1 MADSPNPGLQ
11 MIQARGICKSF
22 GHNEVLRNVDLT
34 VSRGEVVVVIGPSGS
49 GKTTLIR
56 TLNGLETITAGSIV
70 VDGITLQDEESIK
83 RGKMDRTALR
93 NVRLELG
100 MVFQR
105 FNLFPTLTA
114 LENVMQGPYRVR
126 RLPKDE
132 AADRAR
138 MLLARMNLA
147 EKADSYPHEL
157 SGGQQQRVAIARAL
171 AMQPRAMLFDEAT
184 SALDPELIGEVLEVM
199 RKLAADGMTMV
210 IVTHEMAFAAQ
221 VADRVVVMDAGRIIE
236 EGPPEIIFK
245 TPAQERTRSFLRAVI
260 DRKVE

>member
-1 MADSPNPGLQ
+1 MAEADSSAAP
-11 MIQARGICKSF
+11 MIEVRGVHKSF
-22 GHNEVLRNVDLT
+22 GDVEVLRNVDLT
-34 VSRGEVVVVIGPSGS
+34 IKRGEVVVVIGPSGS

-56 TLNGLETITAGSIV
+56 TLNGLEKINAGRIV
-70 VDGITLQDEESIK
+70 VDGITLQDEATIRK
-83 RGKMDRTALR
+83 GKMDRAALR
-93 NVRLELG
+93 EVRLELG

-114 LENVMQGPYRVR
+114 LQNVMQGPYRVR
-126 RLPKDE
+126 GLPKAE
-132 AADRAR
+132 ATERALA
-138 MLLARMNLA
+138 LLEKMNLGW
-147 EKADSYPHEL
+147 KANSYPHEL

-236 EGPPEIIFK
+236 EGHPDDIF
-245 TPAQERTRSFLRAVI
+245 TAPSQ
-260 DRKVE
+260 

>member
-1 MADSPNPGLQ
+1 MAESASSAPQ
-11 MIQARGICKSF
+11 MIEAQGVYKSF
-22 GHNEVLRNVDLT
+22 GETEVLRNVDLT
-34 VSRGEVVVVIGPSGS
+34 VNRGEVVVVIGPSGS

-56 TLNGLETITAGSIV
+56 TFNGLETISAGQIV
-70 VDGITLQDEESIK
+70 VDGITLQDTTTIK
-83 RGKMDRTALR
+83 RGKIDRNVLKT
-93 NVRLELG
+93 VRLELG

-126 RLPKDE
+126 GLPKKE
-132 AADRAR
+132 AAERAEA
-138 MLLARMNLA
+138 LLARMNLA
-147 EKADSYPHEL
+147 MKAGSYPHEL

-184 SALDPELIGEVLEVM
+184 SALDPELIGEVLDVM

-236 EGPPEIIFK
+236 QGPPDVIFK
-245 TPAQERTRSFLRAVI
+245 SPAKERTRSFLRAVI
-260 DRKVE
+260 ERKAE